1 MAFEFDEEEMNKE
14 WEERVRKSDEIELGW
29 VETMCKW
36 GVILDMEEEKRR
48 KEEKRREE
56 NKGVPKVECNEQ
68 VSDKYDGIRELDE
81 RERHS
86 PSTLPPMKTVNAS
99 APTANKSTRMRV
111 KDINSGDLIEF
122 PKMVEVARF
131 LGTHVS
137 FMRNGIRYGSAM
149 VYKVGGNEY
158 VIEYDGNERPLKVGY
173 WYHEEGKRIMV
184 SNMNGWN
191 MEFSSYFEVARCFG
205 LLVGDVIEDSKREK
219 ARIHVLDGKEF
230 FFEYNGKKR
239 EVVTG
244 WKVICKRWGIY
255 DGKYE
260 GIEGIKVTQGNPQ
273 QSKKKNS
280 VVWITQGN
288 PQTPTKK
295 RARLLV

>member
-1 MAFEFDEEEMNKE
+1 
-14 WEERVRKSDEIELGW
+14 
-29 VETMCKW
+29 
-36 GVILDMEEEKRR
+36 
-48 KEEKRREE
+48 
-56 NKGVPKVECNEQ
+56 
-68 VSDKYDGIRELDE
+68 
-81 RERHS
+81 
-86 PSTLPPMKTVNAS
+86 
-99 APTANKSTRMRV
+99 
-111 KDINSGDLIEF
+111 
-122 PKMVEVARF
+122 
-131 LGTHVS
+131 
-137 FMRNGIRYGSAM
+137 
-149 VYKVGGNEY
+149 
-158 VIEYDGNERPLKVGY
+158 
-173 WYHEEGKRIMV
+173 MV

-191 MEFSSYFEVARCFG
+191 MEFSSYFEVARRFG

-239 EVVTG
+239 EVATS